1 MGTIAPYAWFD
12 GSIVPWA
19 EARIHASYAAVNR
32 GANVFEGVR
41 AYWNDDVRELYL
53 FRNDDHLARLR
64 RSAKI
69 MRMAMPWS
77 DAALTQAQIDALQA
91 NRIEET
97 AWYRLAIY
105 VGDGDGVWPPEDQRV
120 GGFLLPQRLPRS
132 PQVEGGIDVCVSTWA
147 RINDADMPPRV
158 KAGANYH
165 NARLAVMEARTNGY
179 HQPILLNERGKVAEG
194 PGSCFCMVRG
204 GVLIAPPPSSNL
216 LESITLDSVA
226 TLWRDEIGLAT
237 AEREIDRTELY
248 VADEAFLLGT
258 MAEILPIRSVDRYA
272 VGSGAPGP
280 LTRRLQALYFA
291 AVEGRIEK
299 YRKWLTPV
307 YGRVGAAG

>member
-1 MGTIAPYAWFD
+1 
-12 GSIVPWA
+12 
-19 EARIHASYAAVNR
+19 
-32 GANVFEGVR
+32 
-41 AYWNDDVRELYL
+41 
-53 FRNDDHLARLR
+53 
-64 RSAKI
+64 
-69 MRMAMPWS
+69 MAMPWS
-77 DAALTQAQIDALQA
+77 DAALTQAQIDPLQA

-105 VGDGDGVWPPEDQRV
+105 VGDGAGLDA
-120 GGFLLPQRLPRS
+120 QRLPRS
-132 PQVEGGIDVCVSTWA
+132 PQVAGGIDVCVSTWA

-165 NARLAVMEARTNGY
+165 NARLAVIKARTNGY

-216 LESITLDSVA
+216 LESITLNSMA

-280 LTRRLQALYFA
+280 LTRRLACKRFTSRRSRD
-291 AVEGRIEK
+291 GSRS
-299 YRKWLTPV
+299 T
-307 YGRVGAAG
+307 GSG